1 MKDKTVMYIILIY
14 ILLQSVLDM
23 FITILPNIPISTMV
37 RGLFFLFA
45 IVFLL
50 RNKMNLKLN
59 IILMFLMAI
68 YLSYSYLYLDYSIVE
83 SISVTLKLFYLPY
96 IIILFSNLKYD
107 EKYKKALLAS
117 LILYI
122 SIYLFSYIFD
132 IGYNNYLKTDGKSGY
147 RGLFNSI
154 NEFSAILVILYYYVF
169 DYLKKKKNILLFII
183 TILLLVISF
192 LTGTKVLTGGV
203 ILIVIINLIPF
214 IYKYF
219 KDSSNKKKII
229 LSVSFILLVTITILI
244 FINSNTYKNM
254 LVQAEFF
261 KVNNIFSIDGINKV
275 IFNDRLSFLVDNNK
289 FFFDKNILDMVLG
302 IGYNNSFKLV
312 EIDIFDILYRYG
324 IISFLGIITLF
335 IYTFKTYK
343 FNKVNIIGIIIL
355 LLISLTSGHVLLSP
369 AVSIYFGIIVL
380 LNKEK
385 KKMAKK

>member
-132 IGYNNYLKTDGKSGY
+132 IGYNNYLKTDGK
-147 RGLFNSI
+147 
-154 NEFSAILVILYYYVF
+154 
-169 DYLKKKKNILLFII
+169 
-183 TILLLVISF
+183 
-192 LTGTKVLTGGV
+192 
-203 ILIVIINLIPF
+203 
-214 IYKYF
+214 
-219 KDSSNKKKII
+219 
-229 LSVSFILLVTITILI
+229 
-244 FINSNTYKNM
+244 
-254 LVQAEFF
+254 
-261 KVNNIFSIDGINKV
+261 
-275 IFNDRLSFLVDNNK
+275 
-289 FFFDKNILDMVLG
+289 
-302 IGYNNSFKLV
+302 
-312 EIDIFDILYRYG
+312 
-324 IISFLGIITLF
+324 
-335 IYTFKTYK
+335 
-343 FNKVNIIGIIIL
+343 
-355 LLISLTSGHVLLSP
+355 
-369 AVSIYFGIIVL
+369 
-380 LNKEK
+380 
-385 KKMAKK
+385 